1 MKYRSKHSAK
11 ADVEA
16 NYLGIMVGFAWQYY
30 SNVVNIDKQLEEPV
44 EGLDLFEIGAFRRLN
59 AGGFGAID
67 FRIGY
72 QLKSFKITLIGA
84 NLQNK
89 LYTVRPGLAEAP
101 KNYTVRLDYQF

>member
-1 MKYRSKHSAK
+1 M
-11 ADVEA
+11 
-16 NYLGIMVGFAWQYY
+16 LGFAWQYY

-59 AGGFGAID
+59 DGGFGVID

-72 QLKSFKITLIGA
+72 QLKSLKITLIGA

-89 LYTVRPGLAEAP
+89 L
-101 KNYTVRLDYQF
+101 